1 MNGLRHAFDPV
12 RWQALPWSTRVP
24 TDRPSVLA
32 AQLRHLQ
39 RLLFH
44 AQQQVPLFRHRF
56 AAAGVSPGDVRS
68 LADFH
73 RLPAFTRRDLQDV
86 EQAHRIAEGLDPTR
100 LLDRST
106 SGSTGERM
114 TVHRTWFEER
124 LLNLFR
130 WRAWRS
136 YGLRLTDRMA
146 VLYFHRNV
154 DPRDG
159 QRIQRAAQA
168 LGLYRNR
175 VFDALGDPRL
185 AQAVAGFQPH
195 AISGMTSAIAHWV
208 DIAAGSRSTPRPR
221 FIATGGELLTEPLR
235 ARIAALGVP
244 VHDLYGCNELNLVAW
259 ECPSGNGHYH
269 VCDDAHHVEVL
280 DAEGREAAAG
290 DWGEVVVTSLFSYAM
305 PFIRYR
311 LGDLARRGPDR
322 CPCGA
327 ACSTL
332 LAIGG
337 RTIDRFPL
345 ADGRC
350 LHPWEV
356 INAVRPHFPW
366 MRQYQLVQTSRDRL
380 VFRVVPRTTPT
391 SDMVEGLARS
401 GQMAMG
407 GRATFEV
414 ELTEAIHAMP
424 SGKPRPFVALKPQ
437 RDETSEQPGAEQNRH
452 RKLPN
457 PQ

>member
-1 MNGLRHAFDPV
+1 MNRLRHRFDPI
-12 RWQALPWSTRVP
+12 RWRALPWSTTAP
-24 TDRPSVLA
+24 TDRQSVLA
-32 AQLRHLQ
+32 SQLRHLQ
-39 RLLFH
+39 RLLAH
-44 AQQQVPLFRHRF
+44 AQEAVPLFRQRF
-56 AAAGVSPGDVRS
+56 AASGVSPGDVQS

-73 RLPAFTRRDLQDV
+73 RLPTFTRRDYQDV
-86 EQAHRIAEGLDPTR
+86 EPAHRIADGLDRTT

-130 WRAWRS
+130 WRAWRT

-146 VLYFHRNV
+146 VLYFHRNA
-154 DPRDG
+154 DSRDS
-159 QRIQRAAQA
+159 QLIQRAAQA
-168 LGLYRNR
+168 MSLYRNR

-185 AQAVAGFQPH
+185 AQAVADFQPH

-208 DIAAGSRSTPRPR
+208 DAAADSRSTLRPR

-280 DAEGREAAAG
+280 DAKGGEAAVG
-290 DWGEVVVTSLFSYAM
+290 DWGEVVVTSLFSFAM

-327 ACSTL
+327 AYSTL

-337 RTIDRFPL
+337 RTIDRFPM
-345 ADGRC
+345 ADGRW

-366 MRQYQLVQTSRDRL
+366 IRHYQLVQRTRDTL
-380 VFRVVPRTTPT
+380 VFRIVPRTTPT
-391 SDMVEGLARS
+391 PAMVEGLTQA
-401 GQMAMG
+401 GQKALA

-414 ELTEAIHAMP
+414 ELTESIQATA
-424 SGKPRPFVALKPQ
+424 SGKPRPFVAL
-437 RDETSEQPGAEQNRH
+437 NRE
-452 RKLPN
+452 RAFGTTN
-457 PQ
+457 GTGDTN